1 MSLLERRGPSAD
13 EVADRA
19 LVLYAFVRRAA
30 IEYALGEF
38 GHDPQRHSQAE
49 AARAET
55 DRWLER
61 ESLADALT
69 DVERSLFAAASG
81 SWPEEAVTDGMWRT
95 ESLAVLLWAIGALD
109 ALPPFGEEAD
119 RAALDA
125 AVTAPGSVS
134 SFRANARLRPAEEL
148 DRAWGEADA
157 WFAAT
162 EGRTGEDAT
171 LASISAERLHA
182 LRWLRGDPGSAPA

>member
-19 LVLYAFVRRAA
+19 LVLYAFTRRAA

-38 GHDPQRHSQAE
+38 GDDPRRHAQAE

-55 DRWLER
+55 DRWLDR
-61 ESLADALT
+61 ESLVDALA
-69 DVERSLFAAASG
+69 DVERRLFAAPSG
-81 SWPEEAVTDGMWRT
+81 SWPREAIADGMWRK

-119 RAALDA
+119 QTALDA

-148 DRAWGEADA
+148 AGAWGEADA

-171 LASISAERLHA
+171 LASISAERLRA
-182 LRWLRGDPGSAPA
+182 LRWLRGDPGAVPA

>member
-1 MSLLERRGPSAD
+1 MSLLERRGPSPE

-19 LVLYAFVRRAA
+19 LVLYAFVRRAS

-38 GHDPQRHSQAE
+38 GDDPARHAQAE
-49 AARAET
+49 EARAET

-61 ESLADALT
+61 ESLLDAPT
-69 DVERSLFAAASG
+69 EVERRLFAAPSG
-81 SWPEEAVTDGMWRT
+81 SWPREAIADGMWRK
-95 ESLAVLLWAIGALD
+95 ESLAVLLWAVRAID

-119 RAALDA
+119 QPALDA
-125 AVTAPGSVS
+125 AVTSPGSVS

-148 DRAWGEADA
+148 DEAWAEADA

-162 EGRTGEDAT
+162 EGREGEDAT
-171 LASISAERLHA
+171 LASISAERLRA
-182 LRWLRGDPGSAPA
+182 LGWLRGDPGAAPA